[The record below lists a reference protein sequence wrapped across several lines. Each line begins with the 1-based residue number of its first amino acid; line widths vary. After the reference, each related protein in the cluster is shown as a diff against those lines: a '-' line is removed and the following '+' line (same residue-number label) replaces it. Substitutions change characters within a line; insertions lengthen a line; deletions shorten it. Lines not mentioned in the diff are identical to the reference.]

1 MPATLTGI
9 AAIVLAAGRSS
20 RMGGAANKL
29 TEDLGGKPMV
39 RHAVEAALD
48 SGASPVIVV
57 CGHEEPAVRAALAG
71 LHVRFI
77 SNPDYAEGLST
88 SLKAGIAALPEDSD
102 GVVVLLGDM
111 PLVRAAFIRR
121 LVAAFEAEPG
131 GFAAVPIHDGDWGNP
146 VVIARALFA
155 DVAGL
160 TGDAGARKLL
170 EQRKDTVIEVPA
182 DDSVV
187 LDADT
192 PDALEAL
199 RRRQD

>member
-1 MPATLTGI
+1 
-9 AAIVLAAGRSS
+9 
-20 RMGGAANKL
+20 
-29 TEDLGGKPMV
+29 
-39 RHAVEAALD
+39 
-48 SGASPVIVV
+48 
-57 CGHEEPAVRAALAG
+57 
-71 LHVRFI
+71 
-77 SNPDYAEGLST
+77 
-88 SLKAGIAALPEDSD
+88 AGIAALPEETD

-131 GFAAVPIHDGDWGNP
+131 GLAAVPIHDGDWGNP
-146 VVIARALFA
+146 VVVARALFA
-155 DVAGL
+155 DVAAL

-170 EQRKDTVIEVPA
+170 EQRRDTGIEVPA

>member
-1 MPATLTGI
+1 MRATLTRI
-9 AAIVLAAGRSS
+9 AAIVLAAGSS
-20 RMGGAANKL
+20 RRMGQANKL
-29 TEDLGGKPMV
+29 IEDLAGKPLV
-39 RHAVEAALD
+39 RHAVEAAID
-48 SGASPVIVV
+48 SGASPVVVV
-57 CGHEEPAVRAALAG
+57 CGYEEPAVRAVLVG
-71 LHVRFI
+71 LDVRFV
-77 SNPDYAEGLST
+77 SNPAFAEGLST
-88 SLKAGIAALPEDSD
+88 SLKAGIAALPDETD

-131 GFAAVPIHDGDWGNP
+131 GLAAVPIHDGDWGNP

-170 EQRKDTVIEVPA
+170 EQRRDTVIEVPA

>member
-1 MPATLTGI
+1 MPATLTRI

-20 RMGGAANKL
+20 RMGPANKL
-29 TEDLGGKPMV
+29 VADLGGKPMV
-39 RHAVEAALD
+39 RHAAEAAID
-48 SGASPVIVV
+48 SGASPVVVV

-71 LHVRFI
+71 LDVRFV
-77 SNPDYAEGLST
+77 SNPAHAEGLST
-88 SLKAGIAALPEDSD
+88 SLKAGIAALPEETD
-102 GVVVLLGDM
+102 GVVVMLGDM

-131 GFAAVPIHDGDWGNP
+131 GLAAVPIHDGDWGNP

-182 DDSVV
+182 DDSVM

-199 RRRQD
+199 RRRQQ

>member
-1 MPATLTGI
+1 MRATLTRI
-9 AAIVLAAGRSS
+9 AAIVLAAGSS
-20 RMGGAANKL
+20 RRMGQANKL
-29 TEDLGGKPMV
+29 IEDLAGKPLV

-48 SGASPVIVV
+48 SGASPVVVV
-57 CGHEEPAVRAALAG
+57 CGYEEPAVRAVLAG
-71 LHVRFI
+71 LDVRFV
-77 SNPDYAEGLST
+77 SNPAFAEGLST
-88 SLKAGIAALPEDSD
+88 SLKAGIAALPEETD

-131 GFAAVPIHDGDWGNP
+131 GLAAVPIHDGDWGNP
-146 VVIARALFA
+146 VVVARALFA

-170 EQRKDTVIEVPA
+170 EQRRDTVIEVPA